1 MYHYVFRKRL
11 FEKITKPAGSSVENR
26 LNRSMGNIFPDC
38 LAYVDSGVT
47 IKITSE
53 ERGNRNMPP
62 IFKALVTITVWILFV
77 YGCLGILG
85 GIVLCIMSGAGA
97 TVSGSAVVLHPS
109 IGVAS
114 LILSSVAAWLR
125 RGLE

>member
-1 MYHYVFRKRL
+1 
-11 FEKITKPAGSSVENR
+11 
-26 LNRSMGNIFPDC
+26 
-38 LAYVDSGVT
+38 
-47 IKITSE
+47 
-53 ERGNRNMPP
+53 MPP